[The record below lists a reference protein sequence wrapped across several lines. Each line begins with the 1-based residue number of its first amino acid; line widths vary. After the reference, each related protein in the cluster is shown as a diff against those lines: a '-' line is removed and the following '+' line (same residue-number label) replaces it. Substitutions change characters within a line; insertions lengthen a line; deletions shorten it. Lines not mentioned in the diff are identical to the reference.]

1 MSMKGIVGSST
12 RDLSLVEKVEGSQNG
27 AIFFCSS
34 SVESNKIPRV
44 SGRVRAN
51 ILLNG
56 WVLEPVREAGVLST
70 KATYV
75 VRPRSPLLR
84 LISQLH
90 VNVKT
95 IIPGAIS
102 GKYLAR
108 RPVCISKIDDYL
120 QKHGAPAMAGV
131 DPSEQ
136 QAGRAKSVR
145 GDADSGIGIGAG
157 SISSKRRSRRP
168 SSVASSS
175 RGGGGGAGF
184 LDAGLIEQDHKTAKE
199 LESAKSRFTELR
211 EGGGDWSE
219 IRDIQ
224 GGKILT
230 KKAKG
235 GLPIVKSETRIEGV
249 TTAQIVGTILSQSAR
264 RMWDKR
270 WATSELLDHGNGFD
284 HGVHLET
291 LKGVFGR
298 MKPRYLVVARG
309 VEHENGSSD
318 SSTVDIISA
327 TTEHKASAPSGH
339 EKATLKVEGW
349 HVEAEGEG
357 EVSVE
362 HVNQTDLGG
371 DRLDGVNERLA
382 VFSIGQATRA
392 LREFI
397 DKFGVR
403 RVRGM
408 DSADA
413 AVRTVLCPLA
423 AGSGAAQEGRGRPR
437 EGRRH
442 LPCRGRR
449 SQGQR
454 RAEGLVPG
462 APSRL
467 RPI

>member
-1 MSMKGIVGSST
+1 
-12 RDLSLVEKVEGSQNG
+12 
-27 AIFFCSS
+27 
-34 SVESNKIPRV
+34 
-44 SGRVRAN
+44 
-51 ILLNG
+51 
-56 WVLEPVREAGVLST
+56 
-70 KATYV
+70 
-75 VRPRSPLLR
+75 
-84 LISQLH
+84 
-90 VNVKT
+90 
-95 IIPGAIS
+95 
-102 GKYLAR
+102 
-108 RPVCISKIDDYL
+108 
-120 QKHGAPAMAGV
+120 MAGV

-249 TTAQIVGTILSQSAR
+249 TTAQVVGTILSGSAR

-318 SSTVDIISA
+318 SSTVDIIAAS
-327 TTEHKASAPSGH
+327 TEHKASAPSGH

-349 HVEAEGEG
+349 HIEAEGEG

-392 LREFI
+392 LREFV
-397 DKFGVR
+397 DQYGVR
-403 RVRGM
+403 RRDAM
-408 DSADA
+408 DRADA
-413 AVRTVLCPLA
+413 AVRALLRPLA
-423 AGSGAAQEGRGRPR
+423 AGPGAAQEGRGRPR
-437 EGRRH
+437 QGRRH
-442 LPCRGRR
+442 LPRRGRR

-467 RPI
+467 